1 MKMRAVHFLLLVNS
15 CLATGIM
22 LAPSAQA
29 QQTLGGITGT
39 VSDTSGAVISGAT
52 VTLVGDETKLSRE
65 QTTSTSGA
73 YNFVNLPIGTYSLK
87 FTQQGFETQN
97 VPSIAVQAN
106 RTATVNAE
114 LKIGNVSESITVEE
128 TPLLNM
134 VDTTNGYVMD
144 KLQIESVPLPTGSF
158 TGLAVLSPGV
168 SAELSSGTG
177 ANAGLGNAPVW
188 ANGQRDT
195 SNTFLV
201 NGVSAYSL
209 FNGKSTSQVSS
220 ARVVNNTGIGTTSA
234 LSSVPVQSSAS
245 VYLAIGESIPSPAPE
260 SIAEVRVNTSMYD
273 AQQGSTSG
281 AHIDMSTAS
290 GTNSIHGSLYG
301 HRGTNALNA
310 DPYFFNADPNIPL
323 SEKNPELHRY
333 IAGGAV
339 GLPIIKNKLFFFG
352 SYQYT
357 RASDQEIGISRAF
370 VPEGLGAGAAANGAV
385 CTDRSANCL
394 ATLAN
399 GNAISGLPS
408 PDGVA
413 NTLAGNGTPA
423 SVGVGPGQINPIAY
437 ALFNYRLP
445 NGQYMI
451 PTYNPNS
458 VVAQIA
464 TNPGAFGGNPAVQ
477 SALTEAFPEDAEV
490 PGTALFVAHQAVA
503 DLDWNPNS
511 SHSFSMKYYYQH
523 DPTIAPFAYSQV
535 AGFAQH
541 LDAGSQVI
549 SLSHTQIVK
558 SNLSITEI
566 FGFIREKAY
575 STMDQPFTPA
585 SLAAAAAQMPE
596 VAAALQSK
604 AITSSDLLIHNLS
617 GSNIFP
623 GISIVD
629 ASPIFPSY
637 PYSTMI
643 GSGAA
648 GQGAY
653 TGVFQNRFN
662 PSANAIWTLGRHT
675 ITFGGS
681 FAYTQMNTKDLRD
694 QMGMIAAQDFNSFMQ
709 GQLIDNYL
717 YNITATING
726 NANRYWHAKESGEYL
741 QDKFQWKSNLTIT
754 AGVRFDWDGGLT
766 EKNGNLL
773 NFDPSKYSYDPTT
786 DTLNSNGLVIAGNN
800 SKFATKGASNT
811 TLTGRQWGFAPRL
824 GVAWSPKMFN
834 SKLVVRAGWG
844 MYYDRGE
851 LYSYLSPGLTQNITN
866 GGPFGINQ
874 QSPFVSTQFC
884 PTGFPGPFNPCES
897 GNTSGTFTSNN
908 QLAYPWG
915 LPGQQ
920 TLPTGNPTTVVPPN
934 IAPSFCGGPNNA
946 GITQQNV
953 GAYLACGLPPF
964 FLGAY
969 AANNKLPYTM
979 NSTLDIQWQPR
990 NDVAIDIGYVGG
1002 LSRHQVIPIPFNQA
1016 RIATPS
1022 NPLCG
1027 PALVCPNPT
1036 SSPIITGFNGTT
1048 YTYPLAQF
1056 NTYGYAVQQ
1065 PGCAPSFFNQCA
1077 IALPNGPQGQSQGF
1091 MLANSEGGNVDLR
1104 VPYLGYAAESELYV
1118 AEGIAAYNA
1127 LQAHIE
1133 KRLSHGLQVGLSY
1146 TFSRSFDEQS
1156 ALGLFY
1162 NGNNPQNIRS
1172 SYGPSDFDRTHV
1184 VNIDYHYDLPNFVA
1198 GNSWESKV
1206 TNGWAIQGLV
1216 VFQSGQPFS
1225 MVDYSGAV
1233 GSAYYSIND
1242 GITNPIVPLNTAAG
1256 CTPQN
1261 AVTGM
1266 NGATPGSPALKPSC
1280 FTVPLLYPCNST
1292 LVANPQQ
1299 ADGSIPCSSVPAG
1312 DMFETQ
1318 FTSGQRNIFRQAWQS
1333 RADISVVKNTK
1344 ITERF
1349 GVRYSF
1355 DVFNLTNHPSFDIPI
1370 DNVSQNLF
1378 FNGFPTQL
1386 AASQSPLP
1394 TGCGTA
1400 GATQPSIYACP
1411 TGLGQVTKTIGSA
1424 RQVQMSLSL
1433 TF

>member
-1 MKMRAVHFLLLVNS
+1 MKMRIVRSLLLAGLF
-15 CLATGIM
+15 LAIGIVWM
-22 LAPSAQA
+22 PAAHA
-29 QQTLGGITGT
+29 QQTLGAIIGT
-39 VSDTSGAVISGAT
+39 VTDTSGAVISGAT
-52 VTLVGDETKLSRE
+52 VALVGNETKLSRE
-65 QTTSTSGA
+65 QTTSSTGA
-73 YNFVNLPIGTYSLK
+73 YSFVNLPIGTYTLT
-87 FTQQGFETQN
+87 FTQQGFESQN
-97 VPSIAVQAN
+97 IPSITVQAN

-114 LKIGNVSESITVEE
+114 LKIGNISESITVEE

-158 TGLAVLSPGV
+158 TGLAILSPGV

-260 SIAEVRVNTSMYD
+260 SISEVRVNTSMYD
-273 AQQGSTSG
+273 AQQGATSG
-281 AHIDMSTAS
+281 AHIDMSTSS
-290 GTNSIHGSLYG
+290 GTNNIHGTLYG

-310 DPYFFNADPNIPL
+310 DPFFFNADPNIPL

-333 IAGGAV
+333 TAGGAI
-339 GLPIIKNKLFFFG
+339 GLPIKKDKLFFFG

-357 RASDQEIGISRAF
+357 HASDQEIGISRAF
-370 VPEGLGAGAAANGAV
+370 VPQGLGAGAAADGSI

-399 GNAISGLPS
+399 GNAITGLPS

-437 ALFNYRLP
+437 ALFNYKLP
-445 NGQYMI
+445 NGQYLI
-451 PTYNPNS
+451 PSFNPNS
-458 VVAQIA
+458 VVA
-464 TNPGAFGGNPAVQ
+464 NPAAFSANPAVQ
-477 SALTEAFPEDAEV
+477 SALVEAFPEDAEV
-490 PGTALFVAHQAVA
+490 PGTALFRANQAVS

-511 SHSFSMKYYYQH
+511 SHSFSAKYYYQH

-585 SLAAAAAQMPE
+585 SLATAAAQMPE
-596 VAAALQSK
+596 VASALQSGG
-604 AITSSDLLIHNLS
+604 ITSDDLLIHNLS

-681 FAYTQMNTKDLRD
+681 FAYTQMNTKDQRD
-694 QMGMIAAQDFNSFMQ
+694 QMGMIASQDFNSFMQ

-726 NANRYWHAKESGEYL
+726 NANRYWRAKESGEFL
-741 QDKFQWKSNLTIT
+741 QDKFQLKSNLTIT

-766 EKNGNLL
+766 EKNGDLL

-800 SKFATKGASNT
+800 PKFATKGASDT

-824 GVAWSPKMFN
+824 GVAWTPKMFN
-834 SKLVVRAGWG
+834 DKLVVRAGWG

-897 GNTSGTFTSNN
+897 GNTAGTFASNN

-915 LPGQQ
+915 FPGQQ
-920 TLPTGNPTTVVPPN
+920 TLPTGNPTTVVPPTP
-934 IAPSFCGGPNNA
+934 ALSFCSGPNGNP
-946 GITQQNV
+946 ISQQNV
-953 GAYLACGLPPF
+953 GSYLACGEPPF

-990 NDVAIDIGYVGG
+990 NDIAVDIGYVGG

-1016 RIATPS
+1016 RTASPG

-1027 PALVCPNPT
+1027 VASVCANPGNVAT
-1036 SSPIITGFNGTT
+1036 VGGIT
-1048 YTYPLAQF
+1048 LAQY
-1056 NTYGYAVQQ
+1056 NTYGYAVQTA
-1065 PGCAPSFFNQCA
+1065 GCVPAFFNACA
-1077 IALPNGPQGQSQGF
+1077 INLPNGPQGQAQGP

-1104 VPYLGYAAESELYV
+1104 VPYLGYAAESELYE
-1118 AEGIAAYNA
+1118 AEGIADYNA
-1127 LQAHIE
+1127 LQLHIE
-1133 KRLSHGLQVGLSY
+1133 KRLSHGLQVGVSY
-1146 TFSRSFDEQS
+1146 TFSRSMDEQS

-1162 NGNNPQNIRS
+1162 NGNNPLDIRS

-1184 VNIDYHYDLPNFVA
+1184 INIDYHYDLPNFTA

-1206 TNGWAIQGLV
+1206 TNGWAVQGLV
-1216 VFQSGQPFS
+1216 VVQSGQPYS

-1256 CTPQN
+1256 CTAKN

-1266 NGATPGSPALKPSC
+1266 NGATPGSPALNPNC
-1280 FTVPLLYPCNST
+1280 FTVPLLYPCDST
-1292 LVANPQQ
+1292 VVANPQQ
-1299 ADGSIPCSSVPAG
+1299 SDGSFPCSAVPSG
-1312 DMFETQ
+1312 DAFETQ
-1318 FTSGQRNIFRQAWQS
+1318 FTNGQRNIFRQAWQS
-1333 RADISVVKNTK
+1333 RADISVIKNTK
-1344 ITERF
+1344 LTERF
-1349 GVRYSF
+1349 GLRYSF

-1386 AASQSPLP
+1386 PAGQSPLP

-1424 RQVQMSLSL
+1424 REVQMSLSL